1 MKKLIAILMSLM
13 LILSVA
19 SAEAVLSKTTTDMTE
34 VKDVVVENLPAD
46 STFSIAV
53 VDTEE
58 AVAVANTEIAKLVEA
73 VKTADVTTYFG
84 EVTDT
89 QGNAVSLTEV
99 LGTETLN
106 VHELMPIEVNDYEE
120 TYGKVN
126 MTFTVS
132 TPYAKDE
139 QIIVLLG
146 LVTVEADGTQTVAW
160 TAYEA
165 VIVEEGAIQVEFEP
179 ETLKLIQEGTALIAI
194 VSK

>member
-53 VDTEE
+53 VDHEE
-58 AVAVANTEIAKLVEA
+58 AVANTEIAKLVEA
-73 VKTADVTTYFG
+73 VKTADVATYFG

>member
-19 SAEAVLSKTTTDMTE
+19 SAEVVLSKTTTDMTE
-34 VKDVVVENLPAD
+34 IKDVVVENLPAD

-53 VDTEE
+53 VDHEE

-73 VKTADVTTYFG
+73 VQTTNVVTYFG

-126 MTFTVS
+126 VTFTVS